1 MSFPETIAHVMIE
14 VDIRMNFFTDGNG
27 VFGRF
32 SRKHLEIKKQG
43 RRKNLNALNERNR
56 RMLHIAWTVT

>member
-1 MSFPETIAHVMIE
+1 MIE

-27 VFGRF
+27 VFGSF